1 MLTVLNALKKTTEF
15 LEKKGIESARVNAE
29 IMLAH
34 ILKCKRLQ
42 LYLSFDRPLND
53 NEKNL
58 YREFLLRR
66 INHEPVQYITGNVD
80 FYGLDF
86 QVNSSVLIPR
96 PETEILVETIIK
108 NTNVNNETNILD
120 IGTGSG
126 NIAISLA
133 KHLPNSKITAIDKS
147 KEALIIAV
155 KNSELNNVKERINFI
170 ENDILND
177 QKIFDNVFDIVVSN
191 PPYVSKEEYKNLE
204 PELNK
209 YEPSI
214 ALTDFSDG
222 TIFYNSISN
231 QVKNF
236 LNTNGK
242 LFFELGAGQSKI
254 VKEFMEQ
261 NNFYNIQI
269 IKDYQN
275 HDRVIWG
282 TLI

>member
-1 MLTVLNALKKTTEF
+1 MLTVLDALKKTTEY

-29 IMLAH
+29 IMLDY

-42 LYLSFDRPLND
+42 LYLSFDRPLNE

-58 YREFLLRR
+58 YREFLQRR
-66 INHEPVQYITGNVD
+66 VNHEPVQYITGIVG
-80 FYGLDF
+80 FYGLEF
-86 QVNSSVLIPR
+86 QVNKSVLIPR
-96 PETEILVETIIK
+96 PETEILVETIIE
-108 NTNVNNETNILD
+108 NTNENEETNILD

-126 NIAISLA
+126 NIAITLA

-147 KEALIIAV
+147 KDALKIAV

-170 ENDILND
+170 ENDILNN
-177 QKIFDNVFDIVVSN
+177 QNLFDNVFDLVVSN
-191 PPYVSKEEYKNLE
+191 PPYISKKEYNNLE

-209 YEPSI
+209 HEPSI

-222 TIFYNSISN
+222 VIFYKNISK
-231 QVKNF
+231 QAKNL

-242 LFFELGAGQSKI
+242 LFFEIGAGQSKKI
-254 VKEFMEQ
+254 KEIMEQ

-282 TLI
+282 ALT

>member
-1 MLTVLNALKKTTEF
+1 MLTVLDALKKTTEY

-29 IMLAH
+29 IMLAY

-42 LYLSFDRPLND
+42 LYLSFDRPLNE

-58 YREFLLRR
+58 YREFLQRR
-66 INHEPVQYITGNVD
+66 VNHEPVQYITGIVG
-80 FYGLDF
+80 FYGLEF
-86 QVNSSVLIPR
+86 QVNKSVLIPR
-96 PETEILVETIIK
+96 PETEILVETIIE
-108 NTNVNNETNILD
+108 NTNENEETNILD

-126 NIAISLA
+126 NIAITLA

-147 KEALIIAV
+147 KDALKIAV

-170 ENDILND
+170 ENDILNN
-177 QKIFDNVFDIVVSN
+177 QNLFDNVFDLVVSN
-191 PPYVSKEEYKNLE
+191 PPYISKKEYNNLE

-209 YEPSI
+209 HEPSI

-222 TIFYNSISN
+222 VIFYKNISK
-231 QVKNF
+231 QAKNL
-236 LNTNGK
+236 LNTKGK
-242 LFFELGAGQSKI
+242 LFFEIGAGQSKKI
-254 VKEFMEQ
+254 KEIMEQ

-282 TLI
+282 ALT

>member
-1 MLTVLNALKKTTEF
+1 MLTVLDALKKTTEY

-29 IMLAH
+29 IMLAY

-42 LYLSFDRPLND
+42 LYLSFDRPLNE

-58 YREFLLRR
+58 YREFLQRR
-66 INHEPVQYITGNVD
+66 VNHEPVQYITGIVG
-80 FYGLDF
+80 FYGLEF
-86 QVNSSVLIPR
+86 QVNKSVLIPR
-96 PETEILVETIIK
+96 PETEILVETIIE
-108 NTNVNNETNILD
+108 NTNENEETNILD

-126 NIAISLA
+126 NIAITLA

-147 KEALIIAV
+147 KDALKIAV

-170 ENDILND
+170 ENDILNN
-177 QKIFDNVFDIVVSN
+177 QNIFDNVFDLVVSN
-191 PPYVSKEEYKNLE
+191 PPYISKKEYNNLE

-209 YEPSI
+209 HEPSI

-222 TIFYNSISN
+222 VIFYKNISK
-231 QVKNF
+231 QAKNL
-236 LNTNGK
+236 LNTKGK
-242 LFFELGAGQSKI
+242 LFFEIGAGQSKKI
-254 VKEFMEQ
+254 KEIMEQ

-282 TLI
+282 ALT

>member
-1 MLTVLNALKKTTEF
+1 MLTVLDALKKTTEY

-29 IMLAH
+29 IMLAY

-42 LYLSFDRPLND
+42 LYLSFDRPLNE

-58 YREFLLRR
+58 YREFLQRR
-66 INHEPVQYITGNVD
+66 VNHEPVQYITGIVG
-80 FYGLDF
+80 FYGLEF
-86 QVNSSVLIPR
+86 QVNKSVLIPR
-96 PETEILVETIIK
+96 PETEILVETIIE
-108 NTNVNNETNILD
+108 NTNENEETNILD

-126 NIAISLA
+126 NIAITLA

-147 KEALIIAV
+147 KDALKIAV

-170 ENDILND
+170 ENDILNN
-177 QKIFDNVFDIVVSN
+177 QNLFDNVFDLVVSN
-191 PPYVSKEEYKNLE
+191 PPYISKKEYNNLE

-209 YEPSI
+209 HEPSI

-222 TIFYNSISN
+222 FIFYKNISK
-231 QVKNF
+231 QAKNL

-242 LFFELGAGQSKI
+242 LFFEIGAGQSKKI
-254 VKEFMEQ
+254 KEIMEQ

-282 TLI
+282 ALT

>member
-1 MLTVLNALKKTTEF
+1 MLTVLDALKKTTEY

-29 IMLAH
+29 IMLAY

-42 LYLSFDRPLND
+42 LYLSFDRPLNE

-58 YREFLLRR
+58 YREFLQRR
-66 INHEPVQYITGNVD
+66 VNHETVQYITGIVG
-80 FYGLDF
+80 FYGLEF
-86 QVNSSVLIPR
+86 QVNKSVLIPR
-96 PETEILVETIIK
+96 PETEILVETIIE
-108 NTNVNNETNILD
+108 NTNENEETNILD

-126 NIAISLA
+126 NIAITLA
-133 KHLPNSKITAIDKS
+133 KHLPNSKITAIDIS
-147 KEALIIAV
+147 KDALKIAV

-170 ENDILND
+170 ENDILNN
-177 QKIFDNVFDIVVSN
+177 QNLFDNVFDLVVSN
-191 PPYVSKEEYKNLE
+191 PHYISKKEYNNLE

-209 YEPSI
+209 HEPSI

-222 TIFYNSISN
+222 VIFYKNISK
-231 QVKNF
+231 QAKNL

-242 LFFELGAGQSKI
+242 LFFEIGAGQSKKI
-254 VKEFMEQ
+254 KEIMEQ

-282 TLI
+282 ALT

>member
-1 MLTVLNALKKTTEF
+1 MLTVLDALKKTTEY

-29 IMLAH
+29 IMLAY

-42 LYLSFDRPLND
+42 LYLSFDRPLNE

-58 YREFLLRR
+58 YREFLQRR
-66 INHEPVQYITGNVD
+66 VNHEPVQYITGIVG
-80 FYGLDF
+80 FYGLEF
-86 QVNSSVLIPR
+86 QVNKSVLIPR
-96 PETEILVETIIK
+96 PETEILVETIIE
-108 NTNVNNETNILD
+108 NTNENEETNILD

-126 NIAISLA
+126 NIAITLA

-147 KEALIIAV
+147 KDALKIAV

-170 ENDILND
+170 ENDILNN
-177 QKIFDNVFDIVVSN
+177 QNLFDNVFDLVVSN
-191 PPYVSKEEYKNLE
+191 PPYISKKEYNNLE

-209 YEPSI
+209 HEPSI

-222 TIFYNSISN
+222 VIFYKNISK
-231 QVKNF
+231 QAKNL

-242 LFFELGAGQSKI
+242 LFFEIGAGQSKKI
-254 VKEFMEQ
+254 KEIIEQ

-282 TLI
+282 ALT

>member
-86 QVNSSVLIPR
+86 QVNRSVLIPR

-108 NTNVNNETNILD
+108 NTNVNDETNILD

-147 KEALIIAV
+147 KEALKIAV

-170 ENDILND
+170 ENDILID

-191 PPYVSKEEYKNLE
+191 PPYVSKEEYNNLE

-242 LFFELGAGQSKI
+242 LFFELGAGQSKK

>member
-1 MLTVLNALKKTTEF
+1 MLTVLDALKKTTEY

-29 IMLAH
+29 IMLAY

-42 LYLSFDRPLND
+42 LYLSFDRPLNE

-58 YREFLLRR
+58 YREFLQRR
-66 INHEPVQYITGNVD
+66 VNHEPVQYITGIVG
-80 FYGLDF
+80 FYGLEF
-86 QVNSSVLIPR
+86 QVNKSVLIPR
-96 PETEILVETIIK
+96 PETEILVETIIE
-108 NTNVNNETNILD
+108 NTNENEETNILD

-126 NIAISLA
+126 NIAITLA

-147 KEALIIAV
+147 KDALKIAV

-170 ENDILND
+170 ENDILNN
-177 QKIFDNVFDIVVSN
+177 QNLFDNVFDLVVSN
-191 PPYVSKEEYKNLE
+191 PPYISKEEYNNLE

-209 YEPSI
+209 HEPSI

-222 TIFYNSISN
+222 VIFYKNISK
-231 QVKNF
+231 QAKNL
-236 LNTNGK
+236 LNTKGK
-242 LFFELGAGQSKI
+242 LFFEIGAGQSKKI
-254 VKEFMEQ
+254 KEIMEQ

-282 TLI
+282 ALI

>member
-1 MLTVLNALKKTTEF
+1 MLTVLDALKKTTEY

-29 IMLAH
+29 IMLAY

-42 LYLSFDRPLND
+42 LYLSFDRPLNE

-58 YREFLLRR
+58 YREFLQRR
-66 INHEPVQYITGNVD
+66 VSHEPVQYITGIVG
-80 FYGLDF
+80 FYGLEF
-86 QVNSSVLIPR
+86 QVNKSVLIPR
-96 PETEILVETIIK
+96 PETEILVETIIE
-108 NTNVNNETNILD
+108 NTNENEETNILD

-133 KHLPNSKITAIDKS
+133 KYLPNSKITAIDKS
-147 KEALIIAV
+147 KDALKIAV
-155 KNSELNNVKERINFI
+155 KNSELNNVKEQINFI
-170 ENDILND
+170 ENDILNN
-177 QKIFDNVFDIVVSN
+177 QNIFDNVFDLVVSN
-191 PPYVSKEEYKNLE
+191 PPYISKEEYNNLE

-209 YEPSI
+209 HEPSI

-222 TIFYNSISN
+222 VIFYKNISK
-231 QVKNF
+231 QAKNL

-242 LFFELGAGQSKI
+242 LFFEIGAGQSKKI
-254 VKEFMEQ
+254 KEIMEQ

-282 TLI
+282 ALT

>member
-1 MLTVLNALKKTTEF
+1 MLTVLDALKKTTEY

-29 IMLAH
+29 IMLAY

-42 LYLSFDRPLND
+42 LYLSFDRPLNE

-58 YREFLLRR
+58 YREFLQRR
-66 INHEPVQYITGNVD
+66 VNHEPVQYITGIVG
-80 FYGLDF
+80 FYGLEF
-86 QVNSSVLIPR
+86 QVNKSVLIPR
-96 PETEILVETIIK
+96 PETEILVETIIE
-108 NTNVNNETNILD
+108 NTNENEETNILD

-126 NIAISLA
+126 NIAITLA

-147 KEALIIAV
+147 KDALKIAV

-170 ENDILND
+170 ENDILNN
-177 QKIFDNVFDIVVSN
+177 QNLFDNVFDLVVSN
-191 PPYVSKEEYKNLE
+191 PPYISKKEYNNLE

-209 YEPSI
+209 HEPSI

-222 TIFYNSISN
+222 VIFYKNISK
-231 QVKNF
+231 QAKNL

-242 LFFELGAGQSKI
+242 LFFEIGAGQCKKI
-254 VKEFMEQ
+254 KEIMEQ

-282 TLI
+282 ALT

>member
-1 MLTVLNALKKTTEF
+1 MLTVLDALKKTTEY

-29 IMLAH
+29 IMLAY

-42 LYLSFDRPLND
+42 LYLSFDRPLNE

-58 YREFLLRR
+58 YREFLQRR
-66 INHEPVQYITGNVD
+66 VNHEPVQYITGIVG
-80 FYGLDF
+80 FYGLEF
-86 QVNSSVLIPR
+86 QVNKSVLIPR
-96 PETEILVETIIK
+96 PETEILVETIIE
-108 NTNVNNETNILD
+108 NTNENEETNILD

-126 NIAISLA
+126 NIAITLA

-147 KEALIIAV
+147 KDALKIAV

-170 ENDILND
+170 ENDILNN
-177 QKIFDNVFDIVVSN
+177 QNLFDNVFDLVVSN
-191 PPYVSKEEYKNLE
+191 PPYISKKEYNNLE

-209 YEPSI
+209 HEPSI

-222 TIFYNSISN
+222 VIFYKNISK
-231 QVKNF
+231 QAKNL
-236 LNTNGK
+236 LNTKGK
-242 LFFELGAGQSKI
+242 LFFEIGAGQSKKI
-254 VKEFMEQ
+254 KEIMEQ

-282 TLI
+282 ALI

>member
-66 INHEPVQYITGNVD
+66 IKHEPVQYITGNVD

-86 QVNSSVLIPR
+86 QVNRSVLIPR

-108 NTNVNNETNILD
+108 NTNVNDETNILD

-155 KNSELNNVKERINFI
+155 KNSELNNVRERINFI
-170 ENDILND
+170 ENDILID

-191 PPYVSKEEYKNLE
+191 PPYVSKEEYNNLE

-209 YEPSI
+209 HEPSI

-242 LFFELGAGQSKI
+242 LFFELGAGQSKK

-269 IKDYQN
+269 IKDYNN

>member
-42 LYLSFDRPLND
+42 LYLSFYRPLND

-204 PELNK
+204 P
-209 YEPSI
+209 
-214 ALTDFSDG
+214 
-222 TIFYNSISN
+222 
-231 QVKNF
+231 
-236 LNTNGK
+236 
-242 LFFELGAGQSKI
+242 
-254 VKEFMEQ
+254 
-261 NNFYNIQI
+261 
-269 IKDYQN
+269 
-275 HDRVIWG
+275 
-282 TLI
+282 

>member
-1 MLTVLNALKKTTEF
+1 MLTVLDALKKTTEY

-29 IMLAH
+29 IMLAY

-42 LYLSFDRPLND
+42 LYLSFDRPLNE

-58 YREFLLRR
+58 YREFLQRR
-66 INHEPVQYITGNVD
+66 VNHEPVQYITGIVG
-80 FYGLDF
+80 FYGLEF
-86 QVNSSVLIPR
+86 QVNKSVLIPR
-96 PETEILVETIIK
+96 PETEILVETIIE
-108 NTNVNNETNILD
+108 NTNENEETNILD

-126 NIAISLA
+126 NIAITLA

-147 KEALIIAV
+147 KDALKIAV

-170 ENDILND
+170 ENDILNN
-177 QKIFDNVFDIVVSN
+177 QNLFDNVFDLVVSN
-191 PPYVSKEEYKNLE
+191 PPYISKKEYNNLE

-209 YEPSI
+209 HEPSI

-222 TIFYNSISN
+222 VIFYKNISK
-231 QVKNF
+231 QAKNL

-242 LFFELGAGQSKI
+242 LFFEIGAGQSKKI
-254 VKEFMEQ
+254 KEIMEQ

-282 TLI
+282 ALT

>member
-1 MLTVLNALKKTTEF
+1 MLTVLDALKKTTEY

-29 IMLAH
+29 IMLAY

-42 LYLSFDRPLND
+42 LYLSFDRPLNE

-58 YREFLLRR
+58 YREFLQRR
-66 INHEPVQYITGNVD
+66 VSHEPVQYITGIVG
-80 FYGLDF
+80 FYGLEF
-86 QVNSSVLIPR
+86 QVNKSVLIPR
-96 PETEILVETIIK
+96 PETEILVETIIE
-108 NTNVNNETNILD
+108 NTNENEETNILD

-133 KHLPNSKITAIDKS
+133 KYLPNSKITAIDKS
-147 KEALIIAV
+147 KDALKIAV
-155 KNSELNNVKERINFI
+155 KNSELNNVKEQINFI
-170 ENDILND
+170 ENDILNN
-177 QKIFDNVFDIVVSN
+177 QNLFDNVFDLVVSN
-191 PPYVSKEEYKNLE
+191 PPYISKKEYNNLE

-209 YEPSI
+209 HEPSI

-222 TIFYNSISN
+222 VIFYKNISK
-231 QVKNF
+231 QAKNL
-236 LNTNGK
+236 LNTKGK
-242 LFFELGAGQSKI
+242 LFFEIGAGQSKKI
-254 VKEFMEQ
+254 KEIMEQ

-282 TLI
+282 ALT